1 MPQHLYSVFICRD
14 IPWTRLN
21 TARFALITAALGK
34 TKSFTLK
41 SQSHFINQMLQN
53 YLKNVKNFPRR
64 SLLSLLL
71 YSQTDVKRNFVETI
85 RRRKTKQFDEDRLCQ
100 G

>member
-1 MPQHLYSVFICRD
+1 MFRD

-41 SQSHFINQMLQN
+41 SQSHFIKQILQN
-53 YLKNVKNFPRR
+53 YFEESQKFSETIP
-64 SLLSLLL
+64 S
-71 YSQTDVKRNFVETI
+71 SQTDIKRNFFETS
-85 RRRKTKQFDEDRLCQ
+85 RRRNTKQFEEELYNKNRLCQ